1 MVTRTKRA
9 GEHRLIKKYPNRRL
23 YDTQTSSYVTL
34 SDIKGLVMASEVFK
48 VIDAKTDEDLTRNI
62 LLQIILEEEAGGAPV
77 FSSQMLSQI
86 IRFYGNSMQGLMG
99 NYLEKT
105 MQSFVD
111 IHNKLGDQTK
121 GLGAGSTPEAW
132 SQMMNLQNP
141 LMQGM
146 MGNYMEQS
154 KDLFVK
160 MQEQLQGSQNLFGNF
175 PFTSQPTKSEKE
187 QLWLEK
193 LALYPQAVLRRSL
206 TLSLS

>member
-1 MVTRTKRA
+1 MVTRAKRA
-9 GEHRLIKKYPNRRL
+9 GEDRLIKKYPNRRL
-23 YDTQTSSYVTL
+23 YDTQTSTYVTL
-34 SDIKGLVMASEVFK
+34 SDIKSLVMGNEIFK
-48 VIDAKTDEDLTRNI
+48 VVDAKTEEDLTRNI

-77 FSSQMLSQI
+77 FSTQMLSQI

-99 NYLEKT
+99 TYLEKT

-141 LMQGM
+141 LMQGL

-154 KDLFVK
+154 KDLFIK
-160 MQEQLQGSQNLFGNF
+160 MQEQVQGSQNIFGNF
-175 PFTSQPTKSEKE
+175 PFSPQPNKSEKE
-187 QLWLEK
+187 
-193 LALYPQAVLRRSL
+193 
-206 TLSLS
+206 

>member
-9 GEHRLIKKYPNRRL
+9 GENRLIKKYPNRRL
-23 YDTQTSSYVTL
+23 YDTQTSTYVTL
-34 SDIKGLVMASEVFK
+34 SDIKSLVMGNEVFK
-48 VIDAKTDEDLTRNI
+48 VVDAKTEEDLTRNI

-77 FSSQMLSQI
+77 FSTQMLSQI

-132 SQMMNLQNP
+132 SQLMNLQNP
-141 LMQGM
+141 LMQGL

-154 KDLFVK
+154 KDLFIK
-160 MQEQLQGSQNLFGNF
+160 MQEQVQGSQNIFGNF
-175 PFTSQPTKSEKE
+175 PFSPQPNKAEKE
-187 QLWLEK
+187 
-193 LALYPQAVLRRSL
+193 
-206 TLSLS
+206 

>member
-1 MVTRTKRA
+1 MVTRIKRA
-9 GEHRLIKKYPNRRL
+9 GEDRLIKKYPNRRL
-23 YDTQTSSYVTL
+23 YDTQTSTYVTL
-34 SDIKGLVMASEVFK
+34 SDIKNLVMTNEVFK

-141 LMQGM
+141 LMQGL

-175 PFTSQPTKSEKE
+175 PFTPQPKKSEKE
-187 QLWLEK
+187 
-193 LALYPQAVLRRSL
+193 
-206 TLSLS
+206 

>member
-1 MVTRTKRA
+1 MVTRAKRA
-9 GEHRLIKKYPNRRL
+9 GEDRLIKKYPNRRL
-23 YDTQTSSYVTL
+23 YDTQTSTYVTL
-34 SDIKGLVMASEVFK
+34 SDIKSLVMGNEVFK
-48 VIDAKTDEDLTRNI
+48 VVDAKTEEDLTRNI

-77 FSSQMLSQI
+77 FSTQMLSQI

-111 IHNKLGDQTK
+111 IHNKLGDQTR

-141 LMQGM
+141 LMQGL

-154 KDLFVK
+154 KDLFIK
-160 MQEQLQGSQNLFGNF
+160 MQEQVQSSQNIFGNF
-175 PFTSQPTKSEKE
+175 PFSPQPNKTEKE
-187 QLWLEK
+187 
-193 LALYPQAVLRRSL
+193 
-206 TLSLS
+206 

>member
-1 MVTRTKRA
+1 MVTRAKRA
-9 GEHRLIKKYPNRRL
+9 GEDRLIKKYPNRRL
-23 YDTQTSSYVTL
+23 YDTQTSTYVTL
-34 SDIKGLVMASEVFK
+34 SDIKNLVMASEVFK
-48 VIDAKTDEDLTRNI
+48 VVDAKTEEDLTRNI

-77 FSSQMLSQI
+77 FSTQMLSQI

-141 LMQGM
+141 LMQGL

-154 KDLFVK
+154 KDLFIK
-160 MQEQLQGSQNLFGNF
+160 MQEQVQGSQNIFGNF
-175 PFTSQPTKSEKE
+175 PFSPQPNKTEKE
-187 QLWLEK
+187 
-193 LALYPQAVLRRSL
+193 
-206 TLSLS
+206 

>member
-9 GEHRLIKKYPNRRL
+9 GEDRLIKKYPNRRL
-23 YDTQTSSYVTL
+23 YDTQTSTYVTL
-34 SDIKGLVMASEVFK
+34 SDIKALVMANEVFK

-121 GLGAGSTPEAW
+121 GMGAGSTPEAW

-141 LMQGM
+141 LMQGL

-175 PFTSQPTKSEKE
+175 PFTPQPNTSEKE
-187 QLWLEK
+187 
-193 LALYPQAVLRRSL
+193 
-206 TLSLS
+206 

>member
-1 MVTRTKRA
+1 MVTRAKRA
-9 GEHRLIKKYPNRRL
+9 GDDRLIKKYPNRRL
-23 YDTQTSSYVTL
+23 YDTQTSTYVTL
-34 SDIKGLVMASEVFK
+34 SDIKNLVMGNEVFK
-48 VIDAKTDEDLTRNI
+48 VVDAKTEEDLTRNI

-141 LMQGM
+141 LMQGL

-154 KDLFVK
+154 KDLFIK
-160 MQEQLQGSQNLFGNF
+160 MQEQMQGSQNLFGNF
-175 PFTSQPTKSEKE
+175 PFTPQPNKTEKE
-187 QLWLEK
+187 
-193 LALYPQAVLRRSL
+193 
-206 TLSLS
+206 

>member
-1 MVTRTKRA
+1 MVTRAKRA
-9 GEHRLIKKYPNRRL
+9 GEDRLIKKYPNRRL
-23 YDTQTSSYVTL
+23 YDTQTSTYVTL
-34 SDIKGLVMASEVFK
+34 SDIKNLVMGNEVFK
-48 VIDAKTDEDLTRNI
+48 VVDAKTEEDLTRNI

-132 SQMMNLQNP
+132 SQMMNIQNP
-141 LMQGM
+141 LMQGL

-154 KDLFVK
+154 KDLFIK
-160 MQEQLQGSQNLFGNF
+160 MQEQMQGSQNIFGNF
-175 PFTSQPTKSEKE
+175 PFAPQPNKTEKE
-187 QLWLEK
+187 
-193 LALYPQAVLRRSL
+193 
-206 TLSLS
+206 